1 MQVVFIT
8 GGSTGIGKATGA
20 LLQSSGCK
28 VIGTSRSPNR
38 YKNHPFPLVQMDLH
52 DVSSI
57 EKAVQTVISQHG
69 QIDVLIN
76 NAGKGIVG
84 PVEETPVEEIRKAF
98 ETNLVGAIAVMQ
110 AVLPIMRERNKGKI
124 MNITSIA
131 GYAGLPFR
139 GMYSATKSALHMVTE
154 SLRLEL
160 KHTNLQSCTLAP
172 GDVATNIVEGRY
184 HTPVKVGSPYKS
196 IYGAARKDM
205 DAHVDNGVSAKTV
218 AKAIYKIIQKNK
230 LKPHYTVGP
239 FVQRFSVYLKSYLP
253 AKLYENIL
261 SKFYNI

>member
-20 LLQSSGCK
+20 LLQSSGYK
-28 VIGTSRSPNR
+28 VIGTSRSPDR
-38 YKNHPFPLVQMDLH
+38 YKDHPFPLVQMDLH

-69 QIDVLIN
+69 QIDVLVN

-110 AVLPIMRERNKGKI
+110 AVLPVMRKRNKGKI
-124 MNITSIA
+124 INITSIA

-172 GDVATNIVEGRY
+172 GDVATNIVQGRY
-184 HTPVKVGSPYKS
+184 HTPVKDDSPYKS

-205 DAHVDNGVSAKTV
+205 DAHVDDGVSAKTV
-218 AKAIYKIIQKNK
+218 AKAIHKIIQRNK

-239 FVQRFSVYLKSYLP
+239 FLQRFSVYLKSYLP
-253 AKLYENIL
+253 AKLYEYIL

>member
-20 LLQSSGCK
+20 LLESTGYK
-28 VIGTSRSPNR
+28 VIGTSRSPEL
-38 YKNHPFPLVQMDLH
+38 YKDHPFPLVQMDLH
-52 DVSSI
+52 DASSI
-57 EKAVQTVISQHG
+57 EKAVQTVISEHG

-160 KHTNLQSCTLAP
+160 
-172 GDVATNIVEGRY
+172 
-184 HTPVKVGSPYKS
+184 
-196 IYGAARKDM
+196 
-205 DAHVDNGVSAKTV
+205 
-218 AKAIYKIIQKNK
+218 
-230 LKPHYTVGP
+230 
-239 FVQRFSVYLKSYLP
+239 
-253 AKLYENIL
+253 
-261 SKFYNI
+261 